1 MILGDRDRK
10 KAGLRLF
17 DEAEHPTTF
26 GIVVIALCVLI
37 VLGMLAAVAIE
48 YYLRIKFLLSH

>member
-1 MILGDRDRK
+1 MKLDGRNNK
-10 KAGLRLF
+10 TVWRLF
-17 DEAEHPTTF
+17 DDLERPTPF

-37 VLGMLAAVAIE
+37 VFGMLAAVAIE

>member
-1 MILGDRDRK
+1 MKLDGRK
-10 KAGLRLF
+10 NKTAWRLF
-17 DEAEHPTTF
+17 DDLERPTQF

>member
-1 MILGDRDRK
+1 MKLGERNPK
-10 KAGLRLF
+10 KSRPQLF
-17 DEAEHPTTF
+17 DDFERPTPF

-37 VLGMLAAVAIE
+37 VLGMIAAVAIE